1 MVAGAEDPAA
11 REACRELVEHY
22 AHLVEWIDGE
32 GLAALFWEDVAAN
45 FGPAFCGG
53 RDAFAAWV
61 GALELAYARRQHR
74 FGLPRFQVA
83 GQVAGA
89 VGRAEAG
96 AFMFLRH
103 TAEPVEELLFGRYF
117 FRFARRQARW
127 RIVSL
132 AFRMHGLRRFPAA
145 PEDPALAWAEA
156 LEAPQPLHWRL
167 P

>member
-11 REACRELVEHY
+11 REACRELVEHD
-22 AHLVEWIDGE
+22 AHLVDWIDGE
-32 GLAALFWEDVAAN
+32 GLAALLWEE
-45 FGPAFCGG
+45 
-53 RDAFAAWV
+53 V
-61 GALELAYARRQHR
+61 G
-74 FGLPRFQVA
+74 
-83 GQVAGA
+83 
-89 VGRAEAG
+89 
-96 AFMFLRH
+96 
-103 TAEPVEELLFGRYF
+103 EPVKAFPFGRCF
-117 FRFARRQARW
+117 FGVARRQARR